1 MIEDT
6 IYENVRLGRGEVTHE
21 RVVSALSAT
30 GLLEG
35 LRLLAGGLQTRLVP
49 GGAPLSGG
57 QVRRLMLAR
66 ALAGDPEL
74 MIVDGLLDDLDD
86 AVAALLDP
94 ARRFTLVLLTR
105 SAAIASVCDRT
116 VRLESGRGR
125 DAGGPAA

>member
-1 MIEDT
+1 
-6 IYENVRLGRGEVTHE
+6 
-21 RVVSALSAT
+21 
-30 GLLEG
+30 
-35 LRLLAGGLQTRLVP
+35 
-49 GGAPLSGG
+49 
-57 QVRRLMLAR
+57 MLAR

-74 MIVDGLLDDLDD
+74 MIVDGLLDDLDEDDRDD